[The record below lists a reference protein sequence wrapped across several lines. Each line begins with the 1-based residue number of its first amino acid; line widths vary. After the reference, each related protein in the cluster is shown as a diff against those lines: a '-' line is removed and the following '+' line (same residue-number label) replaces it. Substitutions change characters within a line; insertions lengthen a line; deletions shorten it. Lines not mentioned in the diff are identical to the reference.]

1 MHAST
6 SWPAISNRSSAERRH
21 EAWRLPLLA
30 GGLACVLALLAGPLH
45 AADPESEFRG
55 RRLAEANCAHCHAI
69 AFYDPSEN
77 TAAPPFRDLGR
88 KIPLESLRRQFAD
101 DFFRRHP
108 EMPDFEPTRDQID
121 DIVDFIE
128 SIQR

>member
-1 MHAST
+1 MRVST
-6 SWPAISNRSSAERRH
+6 SLQPTLTRSSAERRR
-21 EAWRLPLLA
+21 AIWRPSLRAA
-30 GGLACVLALLAGPLH
+30 GMACLIALLASQAR

-77 TAAPPFRDLGR
+77 TAAPPFRDLRR
-88 KIPLESLRRQFAD
+88 KISLASLRKQFAG